1 MRSEGGKVDHFVLQE
16 LSSSQELSRVLKE
29 GVFDLNQAAERL
41 SLPLHVV
48 QRTFHDGLLKGYW
61 KVADD
66 KLLIRS

>member
-1 MRSEGGKVDHFVLQE
+1 MDHFLLQE
-16 LSSSQELSRVLKE
+16 LNSSRELSRILKE

-66 KLLIRS
+66 KLLIQS

>member
-1 MRSEGGKVDHFVLQE
+1 MDHFLLQE
-16 LSSSQELSRVLKE
+16 LNSSRELSRVLKE

-41 SLPLHVV
+41 SLPLQVV

-66 KLLIRS
+66 KLLIQS

>member
-1 MRSEGGKVDHFVLQE
+1 MDHFLLQE
-16 LSSSQELSRVLKE
+16 LNSSRELSRLLKE

-66 KLLIRS
+66 KLLIQS